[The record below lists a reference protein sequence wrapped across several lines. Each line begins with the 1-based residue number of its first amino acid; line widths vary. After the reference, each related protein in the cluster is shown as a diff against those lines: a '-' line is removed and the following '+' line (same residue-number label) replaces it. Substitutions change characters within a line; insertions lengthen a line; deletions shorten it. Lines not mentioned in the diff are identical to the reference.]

1 MDGMIIEHEA
11 RWTNSH
17 AEDLYRSI
25 GEMRDRRIGKVIA
38 RLSAGPVLDP
48 DQMRVIREQVERE
61 TAPLTQTMI
70 ALRLRFTDR

>member
-1 MDGMIIEHEA
+1 MDGIIIDQQA

-25 GEMRDRRIGKVIA
+25 GEMRDRRIGKIIA
-38 RLSAGPVLDP
+38 RLSTGAALGPDE
-48 DQMRVIREQVERE
+48 MRVIREEVERE